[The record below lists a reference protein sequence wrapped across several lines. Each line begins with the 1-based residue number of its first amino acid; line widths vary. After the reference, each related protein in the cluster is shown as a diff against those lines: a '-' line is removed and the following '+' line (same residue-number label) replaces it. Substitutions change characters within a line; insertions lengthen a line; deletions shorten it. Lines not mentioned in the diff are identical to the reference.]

1 MGNFLEKH
9 NLWKLAQEETENLNN
24 PISFNEIKSIISNI
38 PMTKTS
44 GPAGYT
50 GKCYQTFKGK
60 DEWFY
65 TKSFREAS
73 KTLISK
79 PSNILQEKKITE
91 QYLWRIYMEKNSQW
105 TINKWKTVR

>member
-1 MGNFLEKH
+1 MGNSLEKH

-44 GPAGYT
+44 GPYGYT

-73 KTLISK
+73 KMLIPK
-79 PSNILQEKKITE
+79 PSDILQEKTITE
-91 QYLWRIYMEKNSQW
+91 QYLLRMYI
-105 TINKWKTVR
+105 WKKF